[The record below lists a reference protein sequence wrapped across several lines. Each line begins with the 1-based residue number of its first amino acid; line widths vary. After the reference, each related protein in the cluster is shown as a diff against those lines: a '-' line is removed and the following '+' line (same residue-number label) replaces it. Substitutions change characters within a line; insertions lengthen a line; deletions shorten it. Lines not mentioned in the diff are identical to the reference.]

1 MKHRILL
8 TTQDGQQFDYDCA
21 PDQYLLD
28 AAETASLI
36 LVSQCRN
43 GSCGACHATV
53 TEGDFRLDDHA
64 PDVLPADRPGSILM
78 CRTAPL
84 SDLKITL
91 PYDHRKVLHESVPRR
106 AAQIVTLEE
115 IAEATMRVVLRLDP
129 DADDGGAAQFEP
141 GQFMEIELPDSSERR
156 AYSLANTS
164 NWDGTLEFLIR
175 IRPGGRF
182 STFLRDRAHVGDTLM
197 VRGPLGAFCIR
208 ESSLRPRWF
217 VAGGTG
223 LAPVLSMLRRM
234 AEYGESH
241 DAKLFFGVEHER
253 QLFLLDELDQLKA
266 QLPQLTVEVCVAK
279 AEANWTGFR
288 GTPVD
293 ALHAALASS
302 DTKPDIYVCG
312 PPGMVKAVA
321 AVAADQGVP
330 AEHVDSERF
339 VAGSTALPQIEEA
352 AVPN

>member
-1 MKHRILL
+1 LL
-8 TTQDGQQFDYDCA
+8 TTEDGHEFDYHCA
-21 PDQYLLD
+21 PDEYLLD
-28 AAETASLI
+28 GAETASLI

-53 TEGDFRLDDHA
+53 TDGDYRLDDHA
-64 PDVLPADRPGSILM
+64 PDLLPADRHNRILM
-78 CRTAPL
+78 CRTAPR
-84 SDLKITL
+84 SDLRIAL
-91 PYDHRKVLHESVPRR
+91 PYDHRKVLHESAPRR
-106 AAQIVTLEE
+106 TAHIVALED
-115 IAEATMRVVLRLDP
+115 IADGTVRVVLRLDS
-129 DADDGGAAQFEP
+129 DADGGGAAQFES
-141 GQFMEIELPDSSERR
+141 GQFMEIELPDSDVRR

-175 IRPGGRF
+175 LRPCGRF
-182 STFLRDRAHVGDTLM
+182 SSYLRERARLGDRLI

-241 DAKLFFGVEHER
+241 EAKLFFGVEHER
-253 QLFLLDELDQLKA
+253 QLFLLDELDRLNT
-266 QLPQLTVEVCVAK
+266 QLPQLTVEICVARP
-279 AEANWTGFR
+279 EPDWTGFR

-293 ALHAALASS
+293 ALQAALARS
-302 DTKPDIYVCG
+302 DTKPDLYVCG

-321 AVAADQGVP
+321 TVAADYGVP
-330 AEHVDSERF
+330 ADHIDSEHF
-339 VAGSTALPQIEEA
+339 VAGASA
-352 AVPN
+352 AQQADDAAIAS